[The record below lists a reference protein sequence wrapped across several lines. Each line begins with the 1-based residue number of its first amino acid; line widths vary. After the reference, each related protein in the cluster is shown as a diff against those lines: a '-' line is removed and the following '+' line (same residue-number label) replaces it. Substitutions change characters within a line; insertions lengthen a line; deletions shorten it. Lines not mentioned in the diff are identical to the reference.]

1 MYRFAKQ
8 SVFYC
13 DFNSFAC
20 RDDFVPA
27 YFNALKK
34 EISAYSD
41 IIKGYRIKTVFFGGE
56 HLPTLER
63 IIYMKLYRF

>member
-1 MYRFAKQ
+1 MFDVKELGLCKAKC
-8 SVFYC
+8 FYC

-34 EISAYSD
+34 EISAYSE
-41 IIKGYRIKTVFFGGE
+41 YRIKTVFFGGV
-56 HLPTLER
+56 
-63 IIYMKLYRF
+63 YMKLYRF